1 MFVEIEFL
9 KHNIKRTTYDFY
21 IPYSLSNRE
30 KKGETLNTEKQEPAS
45 TDLRN
50 RKSKSIKF
58 KSGKDYIPSR
68 EGSIKSHHTPKSY
81 KVKFCTIRAMFLI
94 PLV

>member
-1 MFVEIEFL
+1 MY
-9 KHNIKRTTYDFY
+9 NFY
-21 IPYSLSNRE
+21 IPYSLSYRE
-30 KKGETLNTEKQEPAS
+30 KKGETLNTEKQEPVT

-50 RKSKSIKF
+50 RKSRSIKF

-81 KVKFCTIRAMFLI
+81 KVKFFIIRAMFLI
-94 PLV
+94 TLYSHMVGTS

>member
-1 MFVEIEFL
+1 MS
-9 KHNIKRTTYDFY
+9 Y
-21 IPYSLSNRE
+21 RE
-30 KKGETLNTEKQEPAS
+30 KKGETLNTEKQEPAT

-68 EGSIKSHHTPKSY
+68 EGSIKSHRTPKSY
-81 KVKFCTIRAMFLI
+81 KVKFCTIEAIFLI
-94 PLV
+94 PFTLTAGT

>member
-1 MFVEIEFL
+1 MS
-9 KHNIKRTTYDFY
+9 Y
-21 IPYSLSNRE
+21 RE
-30 KKGETLNTEKQEPAS
+30 KKGETLNTEKQEPAG

-81 KVKFCTIRAMFLI
+81 KVKIFTIKAMFLI
-94 PLV
+94 ILVKCPYLKDH